1 MDRKDVKEFHCITPI
16 ANVPSI
22 MKHGI
27 LSHRLSKKLPHDSVA
42 MQEVQDRRRNK
53 KIPGTGK
60 YIHDHANLYFDA
72 HNATLSRLR
81 SRNEQICIL
90 RVSPKVLDLRE
101 VVIADRNAASDWVR
115 FYPVQEGLAAI
126 DKDLLFAVFWTN
138 HDNEYEVMKHKS
150 IKCAEVLIPDK
161 IEPEYVLGA
170 YVASDVAL
178 AAFHKLGT
186 VLTVEL
192 KSDIFFF

>member
-1 MDRKDVKEFHCITPI
+1 MDRKDVKEFHFITPI

-27 LSHRLSKKLPHDSVA
+27 LSHRLSAKLPHDSVA
-42 MQEVQDRRRNK
+42 MHEVQDRRRNK

-60 YIHDHANLYFDA
+60 YIHDYANLYFDA
-72 HNATLSRLR
+72 HNPMLSKRR
-81 SRNEQICIL
+81 EKNSQICVL
-90 RVSPKVLDLRE
+90 RVDANVLDLSGAI
-101 VVIADRNAASDWVR
+101 IADRNAASDWAR

-126 DKDLLFAVFWTN
+126 DKDLLFAVYWTN

-150 IKCAEVLIPDK
+150 IKCAEVLIPGK
-161 IEPEYVLGA
+161 IGPEYVLGA

-178 AAFHKLGT
+178 AAFRKLENR
-186 VLTVEL
+186 LTVEL
-192 KSDIFFF
+192 KGGIFF